1 MYRIS
6 AEGNFTK
13 QDQAKKAPR
22 PVSSML
28 LELVDSLP
36 ADHFTL
42 EWLLG
47 RLDRRSFG
55 IVLLILSLAALV
67 PGISIVAGPLLAVP
81 AFEMVLG
88 RNVPTF
94 PRRVAIHPLPAASLA
109 SIVRLAL
116 PVVMFLEKIV
126 HPRWHIPPD
135 VSRRAV
141 GIAVLI
147 VSVLFLVP
155 LPLIQIVPAVL
166 VALIS
171 LAYLEEDGLLLCL
184 SLVGAAVLLAIAVA
198 ATWGTILGAAWIS
211 RIY

>member
-1 MYRIS
+1 MYRMSI
-6 AEGNFTK
+6 EDNVIK
-13 QDQAKKAPR
+13 QDKVKEAPR
-22 PVSSML
+22 PVSAML

-36 ADHFTL
+36 VDHFTL

-55 IVLLILSLAALV
+55 VVLLVLSLAAMV
-67 PGISIVAGPLLAVP
+67 PGISMLAGPLLAIP
-81 AFEMVLG
+81 AFEMILG
-88 RNVPTF
+88 RSVPTF
-94 PRRVAIHPLPAASLA
+94 PRRVAIHPLPTAALA
-109 SIVRLAL
+109 SIVRRGL

-135 VSRRAV
+135 VSRCAV

-147 VSVLFLVP
+147 VGVLFLVP

-166 VALIS
+166 VALMS

-184 SLVGAAVLLAIAVA
+184 SLVGAAVLLATATM

-211 RIY
+211 RI